1 MEVLDA
7 GSGSAVLIRT
17 RTHALLF
24 DTGDSWNTRGSRVRQ
39 VVIPSLDA
47 AGLPRVDT
55 LVLPALDDDRARGA
69 ALLAMERGIGE
80 SLVGG
85 GWPGSGLARRC
96 RNDTWTWDGVG
107 FVTHV
112 VGRHCLLRV
121 AVGEAAVTL
130 SGDLDVA
137 AERALL
143 ARLARDA
150 MASDLVVIGRQAS
163 DTASSSEWIENTA
176 PGFAIATGGVEG
188 AQSRRR
194 VLDRWHRRGAR
205 ILDTHVHGA
214 LVLRLGAH
222 GIELE
227 ATARASR
234 FPFHWRRPV

>member
-1 MEVLDA
+1 
-7 GSGSAVLIRT
+7 
-17 RTHALLF
+17 
-24 DTGDSWNTRGSRVRQ
+24 
-39 VVIPSLDA
+39 
-47 AGLPRVDT
+47 VDT
-55 LVLPALDDDRARGA
+55 LVMPALDDDRARGA

-96 RNDTWTWDGVG
+96 RNDTWTWDGVA
-107 FVTHV
+107 FVTHA

-143 ARLARDA
+143 ARLARGA
-150 MASDLVVIGRQAS
+150 MVSDLVVIGRQAS

-176 PGFAIATGGVEG
+176 PGLAIATGGVEG

-205 ILDTHVHGA
+205 ILDTHVDGA

-222 GIELE
+222 GITLE
-227 ATARASR
+227 GTARSSR